1 MKLCDLCSRD
11 EETNEFK
18 EEDERMGEQEEKIE
32 TGAVCGAS
40 PSFMEVIEYEN
51 SLIDL
56 RVESLYEF
64 SQMIDSKHIGT

>member
-32 TGAVCGAS
+32 TD
-40 PSFMEVIEYEN
+40 IWTTN
-51 SLIDL
+51 DL
-56 RVESLYEF
+56 HMKPVVQLLDTDRIYL
-64 SQMIDSKHIGT
+64 